1 MEMAESTD
9 EWVERNGK
17 QVCRRCMH
25 EKNRG
30 YLKVS
35 GSLCFFG

>member
-9 EWVERNGK
+9 EWAEHNGK

-25 EKNRG
+25 EKIEAT
-30 YLKVS
+30 
-35 GSLCFFG
+35 